1 MGGTARHGK
10 KKTKINRKMNTD
22 GGNSNDDNKADGADD
37 NGSKNGA
44 EDGKGLLEPPP
55 RKRARMLSET
65 IEDVAT
71 TDAPNEKTKSDVAT
85 TITAAAASGMQ
96 QQQLQF
102 EEVSKTSAG
111 TVATKPS
118 SRERQQVKAVP
129 ILHNVVACLSGL
141 SPERKQHYHTL
152 VEKLG
157 GRYVQNWSPEEIG
170 AKNCFYILCVCVC
183 GGIESAALIR
193 VEEVNSPV
201 LKK

>member
-1 MGGTARHGK
+1 MGGTDRHGK

-85 TITAAAASGMQ
+85 TITAAASGTQ

-193 VEEVNSPV
+193 IEEVNSPV

>member
-1 MGGTARHGK
+1 MGGTDRHGK

-85 TITAAAASGMQ
+85 TITAAAAASGMQ

-141 SPERKQHYHTL
+141 SPERKQYYHTL

-157 GRYVQNWSPEEIG
+157 GRYAQNRSQEEIG
-170 AKNCFYILCVCVC
+170 EKNCFYILCVGVC
-183 GGIESAALIR
+183 GGIESSALIR
-193 VEEVNSPV
+193 IEEVNS
-201 LKK
+201 LL